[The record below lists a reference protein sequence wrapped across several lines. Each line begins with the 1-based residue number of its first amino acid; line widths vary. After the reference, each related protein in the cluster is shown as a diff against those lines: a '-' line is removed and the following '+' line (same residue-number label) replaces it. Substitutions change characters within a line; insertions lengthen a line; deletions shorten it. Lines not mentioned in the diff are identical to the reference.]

1 MILIGS
7 LALGFVLG
15 LQFVRWPQAQE
26 VQEPVKTPKVT
37 DDELKLYIAVY
48 TAMQADHDL
57 TIEQALAPH
66 HVSVEKFRHIER
78 RVQAEQRLVD
88 KVRLA
93 LLNQAKSLNTWGEQT
108 PTGTPPPHT
117 VQTPKA
123 KPAESPA
130 SH

>member
-15 LQFVRWPQAQE
+15 LQFVRWPEAQE
-26 VQEPVKTPKVT
+26 VEEPVKTPKVT
-37 DDELKLYIAVY
+37 DDDLNLYIAVY

-57 TIEQALAPH
+57 SIDQALAPH
-66 HVSVEKFRHIER
+66 HVSVEEFRKIER
-78 RVQAEQRLVD
+78 RVQGEQRLVD

-108 PTGTPPPHT
+108 PTATPPPT
-117 VQTPKA
+117 RARTPKA
-123 KPAESPA
+123 KTAESPA
-130 SH
+130 H